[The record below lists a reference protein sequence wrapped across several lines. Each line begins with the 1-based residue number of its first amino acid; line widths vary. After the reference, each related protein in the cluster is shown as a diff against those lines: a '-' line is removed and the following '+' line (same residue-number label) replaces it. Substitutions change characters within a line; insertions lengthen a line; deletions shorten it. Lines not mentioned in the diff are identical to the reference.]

1 MSTIY
6 ILGRESNLEVTQ
18 LQIKEIMA
26 DIKNNGATEAT
37 LTNVLIVMQ
46 NMLDVIDKQSTTKSM
61 FWSRISSLVSNLFKL
76 SFNSTNALRVITDT
90 GSTSSITTV
99 NTVNTVSAITNVNNS
114 AIGNLG
120 QSLSGIIFGNIY
132 ASQYKRTFF
141 NR

>member
-6 ILGRESNLEVTQ
+6 ILGKESNLEVTQ

-120 QSLSGIIFGNIY
+120 QSLSGIIFSNIY
-132 ASQYKRTFF
+132 TSEYKRNFF

>member
-6 ILGRESNLEVTQ
+6 ILGKESNLEVTQ

-99 NTVNTVSAITNVNNS
+99 NTVSAITNVNNS

-120 QSLSGIIFGNIY
+120 QSLSGIIFSNIY
-132 ASQYKRTFF
+132 ASEYKRNFF

>member
-6 ILGRESNLEVTQ
+6 ILGNESNLEVTQ

-76 SFNSTNALRVITDT
+76 SFNNTNELKVNT
-90 GSTSSITTV
+90 GSGSTTAV
-99 NTVNTVSAITNVNNS
+99 TTVNTVSAVTNVNNS

-120 QSLSGIIFGNIY
+120 QSLTGIIFSNIY
-132 ASQYKRTFF
+132 ASEYKRNFF

>member
-6 ILGRESNLEVTQ
+6 ILGNESNLEVTQ
-18 LQIKEIMA
+18 LQIKEIMV

-99 NTVNTVSAITNVNNS
+99 NTVSAITNVNNS

-120 QSLSGIIFGNIY
+120 QSLSGIIFSNIY
-132 ASQYKRTFF
+132 ASEYKRNFF

>member
-99 NTVNTVSAITNVNNS
+99 NTVSAITNVNNS

-120 QSLSGIIFGNIY
+120 QSLSGIIFSNIY
-132 ASQYKRTFF
+132 ASEYKRNFF

>member
-26 DIKNNGATEAT
+26 DIKNNGATEDT

-90 GSTSSITTV
+90 GSTSAIT
-99 NTVNTVSAITNVNNS
+99 TVNTVSAITNVNNS

-120 QSLSGIIFGNIY
+120 QSLSGIIFSNIY
-132 ASQYKRTFF
+132 TSEYKRNFF

>member
-6 ILGRESNLEVTQ
+6 ILGKESNLEVTQ

-26 DIKNNGATEAT
+26 DIKNNGATEDT

-99 NTVNTVSAITNVNNS
+99 NTVSAVTNVNNS

-120 QSLSGIIFGNIY
+120 QSLSGIIFSNIY
-132 ASQYKRTFF
+132 TSEYKRNFF

>member
-6 ILGRESNLEVTQ
+6 ILGNESNLEVTQ

-99 NTVNTVSAITNVNNS
+99 NTVSAITNVNNS

-120 QSLSGIIFGNIY
+120 QSLTGIIFSNIY
-132 ASQYKRTFF
+132 ASEYKRNFF

>member
-6 ILGRESNLEVTQ
+6 ILGNESNLEVTQ

-26 DIKNNGATEAT
+26 DIENNGATEAT

-99 NTVNTVSAITNVNNS
+99 NTVSAITNVNNS

-120 QSLSGIIFGNIY
+120 QSLSGIIFSNIY
-132 ASQYKRTFF
+132 ASEYKRNFF

>member
-99 NTVNTVSAITNVNNS
+99 NTVSAITNVNNT

-120 QSLSGIIFGNIY
+120 QSLSGIIFSNIY
-132 ASQYKRTFF
+132 TSEYKRNFF

>member
-120 QSLSGIIFGNIY
+120 QSLSGIIFSNIY
-132 ASQYKRTFF
+132 ASEYKRNFF

>member
-6 ILGRESNLEVTQ
+6 ILGNESNLEVTQ

-26 DIKNNGATEAT
+26 DIKKNGATEAT

-99 NTVNTVSAITNVNNS
+99 NTVSAITNVNNS

-120 QSLSGIIFGNIY
+120 TVLSGVIFSSMQVND
-132 ASQYKRTFF
+132 YKRRFF
-141 NR
+141 GK

>member
-6 ILGRESNLEVTQ
+6 ILGKESNLEVTQ

-76 SFNSTNALRVITDT
+76 SFNSTNAVRVITDT
-90 GSTSSITTV
+90 GSTSAIT
-99 NTVNTVSAITNVNNS
+99 TVNTVSAITNVNNS

-120 QSLSGIIFGNIY
+120 QSLSGIIFSNIY
-132 ASQYKRTFF
+132 ASEYKRNFF

>member
-26 DIKNNGATEAT
+26 DIKNNGATEDT

-99 NTVNTVSAITNVNNS
+99 NTVSAITNVNNS

-120 QSLSGIIFGNIY
+120 QSLSGIIFSNIY
-132 ASQYKRTFF
+132 ASEYKRNFF

>member
-6 ILGRESNLEVTQ
+6 ILGNESNLEVTQ

-99 NTVNTVSAITNVNNS
+99 NTVSAITNVNNS

-120 QSLSGIIFGNIY
+120 QSLSGIIFSNIY
-132 ASQYKRTFF
+132 ASEYKRNFF

>member
-26 DIKNNGATEAT
+26 DIKNNGATEDT

-120 QSLSGIIFGNIY
+120 QSLSGIIFSNIY
-132 ASQYKRTFF
+132 ASEYKRNFF

>member
-6 ILGRESNLEVTQ
+6 ILGNESNLEVTQ

-99 NTVNTVSAITNVNNS
+99 NTVSAITSVNNS

-120 QSLSGIIFGNIY
+120 QSLSGIIFSNIY
-132 ASQYKRTFF
+132 ASEYKRNFF

>member
-6 ILGRESNLEVTQ
+6 ILGKESNLEVTQ

-99 NTVNTVSAITNVNNS
+99 NTVSAVTNVNNS

-120 QSLSGIIFGNIY
+120 QSLSGIIFSNIY
-132 ASQYKRTFF
+132 TSEYKRNFF

>member
-6 ILGRESNLEVTQ
+6 ILGNKSNLEVTQ

-76 SFNSTNALRVITDT
+76 SFNNTNELKVNT
-90 GSTSSITTV
+90 GSGSTTAV
-99 NTVNTVSAITNVNNS
+99 TTVNTVSAVTNVNNS

-120 QSLSGIIFGNIY
+120 QSLTGIIFSNIY
-132 ASQYKRTFF
+132 ASEYKRNFF

>member
-99 NTVNTVSAITNVNNS
+99 NTVSTITNVNNS

-120 QSLSGIIFGNIY
+120 QSLSGIIFSNIY
-132 ASQYKRTFF
+132 ASEYKRNFF

>member
-6 ILGRESNLEVTQ
+6 ILGKESNLEVTQ

-99 NTVNTVSAITNVNNS
+99 NTVNNVNNS

-120 QSLSGIIFGNIY
+120 QSLSGIIFSNIY
-132 ASQYKRTFF
+132 ASEYKRNFF

>member
-120 QSLSGIIFGNIY
+120 QSLSGIIFSNIY
-132 ASQYKRTFF
+132 TSEYKRNFF

>member
-6 ILGRESNLEVTQ
+6 ILGKESNLEVTQ

-99 NTVNTVSAITNVNNS
+99 NTVSAITNVNNS

-120 QSLSGIIFGNIY
+120 QSLSGIIFSNIY
-132 ASQYKRTFF
+132 TSEYKRNFF

>member
-6 ILGRESNLEVTQ
+6 ILGNESNLEVTQ
-18 LQIKEIMA
+18 LRIKEIMA

-99 NTVNTVSAITNVNNS
+99 NTVSAVTNVNNS

-120 QSLSGIIFGNIY
+120 QSLTGIIFSNIY
-132 ASQYKRTFF
+132 ASEYKRNFF